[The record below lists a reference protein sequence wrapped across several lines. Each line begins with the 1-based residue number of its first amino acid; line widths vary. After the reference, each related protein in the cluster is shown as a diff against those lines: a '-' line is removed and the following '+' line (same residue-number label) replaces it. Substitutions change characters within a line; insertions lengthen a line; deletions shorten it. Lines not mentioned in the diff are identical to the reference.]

1 MAFTKSDLIE
11 AISERL
17 DLSPTEAKSVLETL
31 LETMK
36 STMASGEDLMISGFG
51 KFLVKDKAPRRGR
64 NPATGEEMILEKRR
78 VVTFKCSSKL
88 RNQIG
93 QYDPVKPAQL
103 N

>member
-11 AISERL
+11 SISERL
-17 DLSPTEAKSVLETL
+17 DLSPTEAKSVLEAL

-36 STMASGEDLMISGFG
+36 LTMASAEDLMISGFG

-88 RNQIG
+88 RNQIS